1 MATPLSTQLYGSV
14 NSIGYYRAAALKAI
28 VAEIVNKTPLLSL
41 DTVIQDTSTAY
52 EAIVRLGDSH
62 MGIRFLT
69 SGSRGYIYQYACT
82 DASGSWVNSSL
93 AYSSSDSN
101 LNISGTAD
109 IPVVVKYSIGF
120 IGNCFGRIAIWQVC
134 GSSASQYATVSDWV
148 YGKDSTSNERIAGI
162 AVVSGSS
169 NVSTRWFSPVLR
181 VYTEAYT
188 AVVPGGTT
196 LNYLKLSG
204 TADITALVLGNAKDS
219 SYFFVP
225 IGNIGYIDNSAG
237 YANILYGDSYNVYVL
252 RDKSNKDIFYDG
264 TISINGVEY
273 TSHGIIYMLKS
284 AT

>member
-14 NSIGYYRAAALKAI
+14 NSIGRNRAAALKAI

-41 DTVIQDTSTAY
+41 DTVIQDTSAAY

-62 MGIRFLT
+62 MGIRFWAP
-69 SGSRGYIYQYACT
+69 SSNGEIYQYTCT

-93 AYSSSDSN
+93 PPSSSSSQ
-101 LNISGTAD
+101 LNIGGTTD
-109 IPVVVKYSIGF
+109 VPVVVKYSIGF

-148 YGKDSTSNERIAGI
+148 YGKDSASNERIAGI
-162 AVVSGSS
+162 AIANGSP
-169 NVSTRWFSPVLR
+169 NVSTRWYSPVLQ
-181 VYTEAYT
+181 VYTKAYA

-196 LNYLKLSG
+196 LKYLYLSG
-204 TADITALVLGNAKDS
+204 TADITTSVLGNAKNS

-225 IGNIGYIDNSAG
+225 IGSIGYIENSAG
-237 YANILYGDSYNVYVL
+237 YVNILYGDSYNVYVL
-252 RDKSNKDIFYDG
+252 RDKSNKDISYDG

-273 TSHGIIYMLKS
+273 TSYGTIYMLKS

>member
-1 MATPLSTQLYGSV
+1 MAIQLSTQLYGSV
-14 NSIGYYRAAALKAI
+14 NSIGKNRAAALKAI

-41 DTVIQDTSTAY
+41 DTVIQNTSTAY

-62 MGIRFLT
+62 MGIRFLA
-69 SGSRGYIYQYACT
+69 SDSIGYIYQYACT

-93 AYSSSDSN
+93 PPNSSSSQ
-101 LNISGTAD
+101 LNISGTTD
-109 IPVVVKYSIGF
+109 VPVVVKYSIGF

-134 GSSASQYATVSDWV
+134 GNSTSQNATVFDWV
-148 YGKDSTSNERIAGI
+148 YGKDSASNEKIAGI
-162 AVVSGSS
+162 AVASGSP
-169 NVSTRWFSPVLR
+169 NVSTRWFSAVLR
-181 VYTEAYT
+181 VYNAAYV

-196 LNYLKLSG
+196 LKYLYLSG
-204 TADITALVLGNAKDS
+204 TADITTSVLGNAKNS

-225 IGNIGYIDNSAG
+225 IGNIGYIENSAG

-252 RDKSNKDIFYDG
+252 RDKSNNDISYDG

-273 TSHGIIYMLKS
+273 TSYGTIYMLKS

>member
-1 MATPLSTQLYGSV
+1 MAIQLSTQLYGSV
-14 NSIGYYRAAALKAI
+14 NSIGYYRSTALKAI

-41 DTVIQDTSTAY
+41 DTVIQNTSTAY

-62 MGIRFLT
+62 MGIRFLA
-69 SGSRGYIYQYACT
+69 SDSSGYIYQYTCT
-82 DASGSWVNSSL
+82 DASGSWVNSSI
-93 AYSSSDSN
+93 AYNYSYSQ
-101 LNISGTAD
+101 LNTSGTTD

-134 GSSASQYATVSDWV
+134 GSGVSQYATVSDWV

-162 AVVSGSS
+162 AVVSGSPT
-169 NVSTRWFSPVLR
+169 VSTKWFSVFLR
-181 VYTEAYT
+181 VYTEGYT

-196 LNYLKLSG
+196 LKHLYLSS
-204 TADITALVLGNAKDS
+204 TADITASVLGNAKYS

-225 IGNIGYIDNSAG
+225 IGNIGYIENSAG

-252 RDKSNKDIFYDG
+252 RDKSNKNISYDG

-273 TSHGIIYMLKS
+273 TSYGTIYMLKS